1 MKNWD
6 KDCEDGGVSVGRRQ
20 TRRKRRARSRRAQ
33 RRKTANAVLF
43 EFVGGV
49 HALTR
54 SIEWSVLFFALMIS
68 LVAAVITALFG
79 AVGFAGFFFVLALF
93 LCLALWTRELG

>member
-1 MKNWD
+1 M
-6 KDCEDGGVSVGRRQ
+6 SVGRRQ

-43 EFVGGV
+43 EFVAGV
-49 HALTR
+49 YALTR

-68 LVAAVITALFG
+68 VVAAVVTVLFG
-79 AVGFAGFFFVLALF
+79 ALGFAGFFFVLALF
-93 LCLALWTRELG
+93 LGLALWTRELG